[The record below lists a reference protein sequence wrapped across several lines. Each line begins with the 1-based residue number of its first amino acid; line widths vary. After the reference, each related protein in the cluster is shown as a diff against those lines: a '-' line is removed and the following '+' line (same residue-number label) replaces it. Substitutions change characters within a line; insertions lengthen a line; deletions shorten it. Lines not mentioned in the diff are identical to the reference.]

1 MRRIFV
7 KIFETPEIRIEGN
20 KLNPTLRRT
29 EALLYYLAVNKRVTR
44 NEVIELLWEG
54 EDVKKCRKNLRNLL
68 YKLKQDLGFDLLISI
83 NRETLIVN
91 PDVDFTSDYMEF
103 INEGKSYS
111 GNVLK
116 NFILK
121 RSPKFQEWK
130 EKMEI
135 QVSSKIRG
143 FAPMGDKEV
152 PVAN

>member
-44 NEVIELLWEG
+44 NEIIELLWEG
-54 EDVKKCRKNLRNLL
+54 QDVKKCRKNLRNLL

-91 PDVDFTSDYMEF
+91 PDVDFSSDYTEF
-103 INEGKSYS
+103 LKEGKSYS
-111 GNVLK
+111 GNILK

-130 EKMEI
+130 EKMEV
-135 QVSSKIRG
+135 QMSSTI
-143 FAPMGDKEV
+143 KELSSGGSAETAL
-152 PVAN
+152 AN

>member
-91 PDVDFTSDYMEF
+91 PDVDFSSDYTEF
-103 INEGKSYS
+103 LKEGKQYS
-111 GNVLK
+111 GNILK

-130 EKMEI
+130 EKMDM
-135 QVSSKIRG
+135 QLSTKIRELSPVG
-143 FAPMGDKEV
+143 EKEV
-152 PVAN
+152 ALVN

>member
-130 EKMEI
+130 ENMEI
-135 QVSSKIRG
+135 QVSNKIRG
-143 FAPMGDKEV
+143 LAPLGDKEV

>member
-1 MRRIFV
+1 MNRIFV
-7 KIFETPEIRIEGN
+7 KIFETPEIRIGEN
-20 KLNPTLRRT
+20 KLNPTLKRT

-54 EDVKKCRKNLRNLL
+54 QDVKKCRKNLRNLL

-91 PDVDFTSDYMEF
+91 PDVDFNSDYAEF
-103 INEGKSYS
+103 LMGEKNYS

-121 RSPKFQEWK
+121 RSPKFEEWK
-130 EKMEI
+130 NNMEL
-135 QVSSKIRG
+135 KIKRI
-143 FAPMGDKEV
+143 
-152 PVAN
+152 ANGGNLEGILVN

>member
-20 KLNPTLRRT
+20 KLSPTLKRT

-44 NEVIELLWEG
+44 NEIIELLWEG
-54 EDVKKCRKNLRNLL
+54 QDVKKCRKNLRNLL

-91 PDVDFTSDYMEF
+91 PDVDFSSDYTEF
-103 INEGKSYS
+103 LKEERNYS
-111 GNVLK
+111 GNLMK

-130 EKMEI
+130 ERMEI
-135 QVSSKIRG
+135 QLSSRIKG
-143 FAPMGDKEV
+143 LSGSGDLAL
-152 PVAN
+152 AN

>member
-20 KLNPTLRRT
+20 KLHPTLRRT

-54 EDVKKCRKNLRNLL
+54 QDVKKCRKNLRNLL

-91 PDVDFTSDYMEF
+91 PDVDFSSDYTEF
-103 INEGKSYS
+103 LRDGKQYS
-111 GNVLK
+111 GNILK
-116 NFILK
+116 NFILT

-130 EKMEI
+130 EHMEL
-135 QVSSKIRG
+135 QLSNKI
-143 FAPMGDKEV
+143 KEFSPV
-152 PVAN
+152 GEREVAVAN

>member
-1 MRRIFV
+1 MNRIFV
-7 KIFETPEIRIEGN
+7 KIFETPEIRIGGN
-20 KLNPTLRRT
+20 KLNPTLKRT

-91 PDVDFTSDYMEF
+91 PDVEFTSDYADF
-103 INEGKSYS
+103 IQGEKNYS

-130 EKMEI
+130 TNIELRIKGIPNKGSLEG
-135 QVSSKIRG
+135 VL
-143 FAPMGDKEV
+143 V
-152 PVAN
+152 N

>member
-135 QVSSKIRG
+135 QVSNKIRG
-143 FAPMGDKEV
+143 LTPMGDKEV
-152 PVAN
+152 SIAN